1 MANNSSFVRL
11 WSADFPMGISYYY
24 ADGINRAP
32 SYLHTN
38 SLVEFTFVRAG
49 RVEIRLNAEPCILQP
64 GDIHVI
70 SPGDTYTF
78 RSLTP
83 DAAYIHLYFSHS
95 LIETSTRHLFQT
107 RFVEP
112 LKAGQLRLP
121 RVIRPGDR
129 PYDKLRLEFDRLDPG
144 KEGLEEYTMEL
155 YSIVVSLCA
164 AIAPYCTAVGQTE
177 STAKAPSDLVT
188 ECLNYARTHYAQP
201 ITLAQLADHV
211 HLHPNYVCAVFKKA
225 TGISFFEHL
234 SRYRIN
240 RAARF
245 LRSTKDPVN
254 EIAERCGFHSASFF
268 CRKFAQYYGM
278 SPSAYRKNFS
288 REISPEFWT

>member
-1 MANNSSFVRL
+1 M
-11 WSADFPMGISYYY
+11 
-24 ADGINRAP
+24 
-32 SYLHTN
+32 
-38 SLVEFTFVRAG
+38 
-49 RVEIRLNAEPCILQP
+49 
-64 GDIHVI
+64 
-70 SPGDTYTF
+70 
-78 RSLTP
+78 
-83 DAAYIHLYFSHS
+83 
-95 LIETSTRHLFQT
+95 
-107 RFVEP
+107 
-112 LKAGQLRLP
+112 
-121 RVIRPGDR
+121 
-129 PYDKLRLEFDRLDPG
+129 
-144 KEGLEEYTMEL
+144 
-155 YSIVVSLCA
+155 
-164 AIAPYCTAVGQTE
+164 
-177 STAKAPSDLVT
+177 
-188 ECLNYARTHYAQP
+188 
-201 ITLAQLADHV
+201 